1 MTIRDQLEH
10 MEERQ
15 EELTQIRRNF
25 HQHPELGT
33 NEHWTGEKIREYLDQ
48 WGISYEFPVAD
59 TGIVAKLE
67 GKKAVADNEK
77 RGNTIGL
84 RADIDALP
92 LNEDPART
100 YCSKNPGVMHACG
113 HDAHMTIA
121 LGTVKLLKEHE
132 DEWSGCV
139 KVFFQPAEET
149 IGGAD
154 RMVKAGCMEN
164 PKVDYVLGLHVM
176 PTYEVGEIEIRHG
189 KLNASSDEIHIYIHG
204 KSCHG
209 AYPETGVDA
218 IVMSATVINALQ
230 SLVSRNVSPL
240 NNAVFTLGKIQGG
253 TAGNIV
259 AGEVELTGTL
269 RTTDPQT
276 RQFCIDTIRR
286 QVECICEGFGGSG
299 ELKVVP
305 GYAALINTNEIVDLV
320 AETASEILGKEHV
333 HEKEFPSLGVED
345 FSFFLEKA
353 PGAFYHLGC
362 ANKERGIT
370 APLHSD
376 HFDLDERCL
385 PIGVRMQT
393 ELVLKL
399 LTR

>member
-10 MEERQ
+10 IENLQ
-15 EELTQIRRNF
+15 EELTQIRRTF

-33 NEHWTGEKIREYLDQ
+33 NEHWTGEKIREYLDE
-48 WGISYEFPVAD
+48 WGIPYEFPVAD

-67 GKKAVADNEK
+67 GKKGGE
-77 RGNTIGL
+77 GNTVGL

-92 LNEDPART
+92 LNEDPARE
-100 YCSKNPGVMHACG
+100 YCSRNPGVMHACG

-121 LGTVKLLKEHE
+121 LGTAKLLKEHE
-132 DEWSGCV
+132 AEWSGCV
-139 KVFFQPAEET
+139 KIFFQPAEET
-149 IGGAD
+149 IGGAE
-154 RMVKAGCMEN
+154 RMVKEGCMEN

-189 KLNASSDEIHIYIHG
+189 KLNASSDEIHILIHG

-218 IVMSATVINALQ
+218 IVMSASVISALQ
-230 SLVSRNVSPL
+230 SLVSRNISPL
-240 NNAVFTLGKIQGG
+240 NNAVLTLGKIQGG

-276 RQFCIDTIRR
+276 RTFCIDAIRR
-286 QVECICEGFGGSG
+286 QVECICAGFGGSG
-299 ELKVVP
+299 ELRVVP

-320 AETASEILGKEHV
+320 ADTASGILGREHV

-362 ANKERGIT
+362 ADREKGIT

-385 PIGVRMQT
+385 PLGVRMQS

-399 LTR
+399 LKK

>member
-1 MTIRDQLEH
+1 
-10 MEERQ
+10 
-15 EELTQIRRNF
+15 
-25 HQHPELGT
+25 
-33 NEHWTGEKIREYLDQ
+33 
-48 WGISYEFPVAD
+48 
-59 TGIVAKLE
+59 
-67 GKKAVADNEK
+67 
-77 RGNTIGL
+77 
-84 RADIDALP
+84 
-92 LNEDPART
+92 
-100 YCSKNPGVMHACG
+100 MHACG

-176 PTYEVGEIEIRHG
+176 PTYEVGEIEVRHG

-299 ELKVVP
+299 GLKVVP
-305 GYAALINTNEIVDLV
+305 GYAALINTSEIVDLI

>member
-10 MEERQ
+10 IEEKQ
-15 EELTQIRRNF
+15 GELTQIRRTF

-67 GKKAVADNEK
+67 GKKAVADNGK
-77 RGNTIGL
+77 KGNTIGL

-92 LNEDPART
+92 LNEDPSRT

-176 PTYEVGEIEIRHG
+176 QIGR
-189 KLNASSDEIHIYIHG
+189 AS
-204 KSCHG
+204 C
-209 AYPETGVDA
+209 
-218 IVMSATVINALQ
+218 
-230 SLVSRNVSPL
+230 R
-240 NNAVFTLGKIQGG
+240 
-253 TAGNIV
+253 
-259 AGEVELTGTL
+259 
-269 RTTDPQT
+269 
-276 RQFCIDTIRR
+276 
-286 QVECICEGFGGSG
+286 
-299 ELKVVP
+299 
-305 GYAALINTNEIVDLV
+305 
-320 AETASEILGKEHV
+320 
-333 HEKEFPSLGVED
+333 
-345 FSFFLEKA
+345 
-353 PGAFYHLGC
+353 
-362 ANKERGIT
+362 ER
-370 APLHSD
+370 
-376 HFDLDERCL
+376 
-385 PIGVRMQT
+385 V
-393 ELVLKL
+393 
-399 LTR
+399 